1 MKSFL
6 KLFLP
11 CVVGVFILG
20 YNQVA
25 LAAFSPSS
33 SYLPNSTC
41 PEPPSRD
48 FAVICGQ
55 VLSSVPMKVT
65 ITSTLEGAQEVWKP
79 HAPVEGVSVYIYDC
93 DNMSAS
99 CKRHGNLVNLFA
111 STSTDEDGKFYLLM
125 RKLDNFQEPSADLKI
140 PRNVQSKKR
149 YLVFNCGDRFAGM
162 QVIPSYI
169 DQTDLIQE
177 VQCSKL
183 INAYVKP
190 KDTYVLAEKAR
201 YANEMGTDIV
211 GAATDPNGIYPESYP
226 SGYINHLTSQVA
238 FKQTADYNLTA
249 KNGLKP
255 IWDTSPTVSTNFDLQ
270 VVGADPRFNKN
281 STEALWITLSNWL
294 PGNEIECPAGIGSS
308 SNCSDYV
315 SNLELGSF
323 WERDCFWKY
332 RNQPAAIANYC
343 MRKNPSDNPAGGVYV
358 NETKASDRENRIT
371 NYYSA
376 LMGESQPTY
385 IAANF
390 VIQNKLPNIP
400 PQEDVMF
407 YKDLPAR
414 QDVTECV
421 QDPTD
426 IAKFLGLQFSNC
438 VGAVNL
444 RREGEVR
451 RTEEKFMS
459 CERLRMCGRA
469 LGTNDS
475 SPSSWINFFTVDG
488 PAQAMANPTSFV
500 QKYDSITID
509 PGALNVYVC
518 KMNPNDP
525 NEIPVKISDIQPPWI
540 TDPLPGQYKLDSSY
554 WSSELMYYFG
564 KNNTTAKYGLDFYG
578 NNDSYD
584 QTLGITNTNYFRT
597 SVEAGGVPQQGG
609 TFCTYQ
615 SGGKKPN
622 NTMAGALDIATN
634 SATGQAINALANVLT
649 SPVKEFDASYAYELR
664 SGIPI
669 LSAGRDFNRL
679 GEYSRVNALPEKI
692 IIGSTANGM
701 LDDLAV
707 LSNVNFKGDPDHYP
721 YADISLS
728 FIPCILFP
736 SWLIPTQTAI
746 EYALTIG
753 CTYDYTAPI
762 DQQITCDGTK
772 YSIEDFIAS
781 HNGLSYFLRGDSICQ
796 FANSYQD
803 GKRTATSSIFVTS
816 AADRRIKS
824 MITSSIKPG
833 DFFDSLLSIGIGNG
847 ILNYQLNLIQFITA
861 VRSWIEL
868 FLGTNELNKSFMD
881 RLNAPA
887 TLGTNPGK
895 MDDIHAQFSSLSEA
909 TFITAFPLPLAPDEG
924 GGVNTAD
931 WGTNE
936 CYPWHTVPFTNVCN
950 TDNTEAKETHTGSDG
965 ICTGSEEYCRNLL
978 SRTCRL
984 DQCQGDGFLLPCTCT
999 KTAYIKEGPIYTL
1012 NPEVVEWVIGYT
1024 YIGSCPSTDNY
1035 NYDNLDFV
1043 PNNSECDSYD
1053 RYYCAADQKTCI
1065 GSDGESERG
1074 CLKNPEHVVQVNMS
1088 LKRIHDLIA
1097 AEGTQAL
1104 FECSGTSEQIVHT
1117 IIPPLPPV
1125 PPVLPPNVVEPRP
1138 VVVTTIPACI
1148 LSKAGP
1154 YTCSGDLTKD
1164 SELKIK
1170 STIIDPYERA
1180 VIPAST
1186 SADALLETNNEL
1198 LKAWANPYQA
1208 EYSFRPY
1215 QSLTALTSVTNSTP
1229 DSLEIYRRKDTYGI
1243 GGAATLGAR
1252 LRTMF
1257 GSPTRAATDPSPEYK
1272 DFNIHCTNPS
1282 LGSVGSWSCNIEN
1295 PPDPE
1300 VINLQLLDPGTDSSC
1315 NFNPSDACALLILGR
1330 APDGS
1335 INQFSESFV
1344 KVMDNIGGAFN
1355 LPPSVIMSY
1364 MSALKMTTYAYY
1376 FSNDP
1381 IAEKEFI
1388 NVTAPWYGEFE
1399 SCDNTNTA
1407 SQGPYD
1413 WITYWFNNALLPGSN
1428 GYNLLNNI
1436 QLITG
1441 DVATGRGRTADKC
1454 NFLDGSYAV
1463 ASSIASD
1470 RYVKAKSLLPCSNL
1484 QWPDVQRAL
1493 TTLFVGAF
1501 PVGYYQDLAARTFSP
1516 TGTPAQ
1522 IFTACRK

>member
-1 MKSFL
+1 M
-6 KLFLP
+6 
-11 CVVGVFILG
+11 GVFILG

-33 SYLPNSTC
+33 NYLPNSTC

-48 FAVICGQ
+48 FAAICGQ

-125 RKLDNFQEPSADLKI
+125 RKLDNFQEVSADLKI

-177 VQCSKL
+177 VQCGKL

-201 YANEMGTDIV
+201 YANEMGTDII

-270 VVGADPRFNKN
+270 VIGADPRFNKN
-281 STEALWITLSNWL
+281 ATEADWINRSNLL
-294 PGNEIECPAGIGSS
+294 PGTEIECPAGSGGSIE
-308 SNCSDYV
+308 CQEYV
-315 SNLELGSF
+315 NNPELGSF

-332 RNQPAAIANYC
+332 RTLALDTAITNYC
-343 MRKNPSDNPAGGVYV
+343 LRKNLSDDPAGGVYV
-358 NETKASDRENRIT
+358 NETKSYDRQTRID
-371 NYYSA
+371 NYYYA
-376 LMGESQPTY
+376 LRGETEPTNSY
-385 IAANF
+385 NNANF
-390 VIQNKLPNIP
+390 VIQNKLPDIP

-438 VGAVNL
+438 IGAVNL

-475 SPSSWINFFTVDG
+475 SPTSWINFFTVNG

-578 NNDSYD
+578 NNDSYYKA
-584 QTLGITNTNYFRT
+584 LGTTNTNYFRT

-669 LSAGRDFNRL
+669 LSAGRDFNTL
-679 GEYSRVNALPEKI
+679 GEYSRVNSLPEKI
-692 IIGSTANGM
+692 IIGSTASGVV
-701 LDDLAV
+701 DDYTV
-707 LSNVNFKGDPDHYP
+707 LSNVNFKGDEDHYP
-721 YADISLS
+721 YADFSLS
-728 FIPCILFP
+728 AIKCAILSILGNPFH
-736 SWLIPTQTAI
+736 LGEVTDQTVI
-746 EYALTIG
+746 EYAIAMG
-753 CTYDYTAPI
+753 CTYDYTAKVE
-762 DQQITCDGTK
+762 QQIICGGDK
-772 YSIEDFIAS
+772 YSISSFKTSQMALNIAQGTS
-781 HNGLSYFLRGDSICQ
+781 LCQ
-796 FANSYQD
+796 FVNSWGD
-803 GKRTATSSIFVTS
+803 GTRTPTSSIYVTS
-816 AADRRIKS
+816 AANRRLKG
-824 MITSSIKPG
+824 MMTSSYKPS
-833 DFFDSLLSIGIGNG
+833 DFFDSLLSIDIGEG
-847 ILNYQLNLIQFITA
+847 ILDFQLSLNQFILGLTN
-861 VRSWIEL
+861 WIQT
-868 FLGTNELNKSFMD
+868 FLGTNQINKSFMD
-881 RLNAPA
+881 RINAVN
-887 TLGTNPGK
+887 TLEPNPGEPK
-895 MDDIHAQFSSLSEA
+895 DDLHAKFSVLSEA
-909 TFITAFPLPLAPDEG
+909 NFVDAFPLPLAPDEG
-924 GGVNTAD
+924 GQVLKTD
-931 WGTNE
+931 WGPDNA
-936 CYPWHTVPFTNVCN
+936 CYPWNTVDFNDICN
-950 TDNTEAKETHTGSDG
+950 TDQTEAKITHTDAQGF
-965 ICTGSEEYCRNLL
+965 CTGSADYCQNLL
-978 SRTCRL
+978 SRTCRV
-984 DQCQGDGFLLPCTCT
+984 DDCRSDAFVLPCTCT
-999 KTAYIKEGPIYTL
+999 RTPYWDGPFNDGSFIYYRLEYSYSTS
-1012 NPEVVEWVIGYT
+1012 PI
-1024 YIGSCPSTDNY
+1024 CPSRDSVG
-1035 NYDNLDFV
+1035 YDTLGFNV
-1043 PNNSECDSYD
+1043 TGAACINWD
-1053 RYYCAADQKTCI
+1053 RYYCAEQQRSCMDP
-1065 GSDGESERG
+1065 SNDPHS
-1074 CLKNPEHVVQVNMS
+1074 NPERQCIRTPRNVKNTDDA
-1088 LKRIHDLIA
+1088 LNRLYNLLA
-1097 AEGTQAL
+1097 AGN
-1104 FECSGTSEQIVHT
+1104 FECDQSMFGPEQHRT
-1117 IIPPLPPV
+1117 FYGYPPPDLPPTETASV
-1125 PPVLPPNVVEPRP
+1125 EIPVIF
-1138 VVVTTIPACI
+1138 IPACNF
-1148 LSKAGP
+1148 SKAGP

-1164 SELKIK
+1164 SELKIQ
-1170 STIIDPYERA
+1170 STIIDPLERA

-1282 LGSVGSWSCNIEN
+1282 LGSIGSWSCNIEN

-1300 VINLQLLDPGTDSSC
+1300 VINLQLLDPGTDPQC

-1344 KVMDNIGGAFN
+1344 KVMDNIGGAFG

-1364 MSALKMTTYAYY
+1364 MSALKMNTYAYY

-1413 WITYWFNNALLPGSN
+1413 WITYWFNNALRPGTN
-1428 GYNLLNNI
+1428 GFNLLNNI

-1441 DVATGRGRTADKC
+1441 DVATGRGKTANKC

-1470 RYVKAKSLLPCSNL
+1470 GR
-1484 QWPDVQRAL
+1484 VQSITECQLYKWEDMQTAL
-1493 TTLFVGAF
+1493 TTLFVGGK
-1501 PVGYYQDLAARTFSP
+1501 PVGAYKEYAGKVFSP
-1516 TGTPAQ
+1516 GGLPAQ
-1522 IFTACRK
+1522 IFTACRNL